1 MYKERYS
8 ESYYHAIAEKDKIF
22 KITLVIS
29 AFLSMIFL
37 DQTAVGVTLASIQ
50 KELVLSAS
58 TIAWIMNAYMITL
71 SAFLLLFARLSD
83 SIGIKN
89 LFCAGI
95 LIFLLASLGC
105 AVSNSGAG
113 LIINRGLQG
122 IGASMEYAT
131 YLLIFNNQV
140 PANKRGKVLGKSAAF
155 AAVFLALGPLIGGF
169 FSNVI
174 SWRYLFWLN
183 VPICLVCFYFAI
195 SACNKD
201 SHPVNHAFLDKL
213 GLLIYLFAMT
223 GLIFFLMEGPTLGW
237 TNPAILISLISSLLF
252 FTLFVYHEKRQRQ
265 PLIEMALFKN
275 KEFFASVLILFGNYA
290 CITTMAFWALWIE
303 QVLGYSPLMTGVAL
317 LPAGVPFGIIIDG
330 SHTGFKTSMDA
341 LNLTTKPFV
350 FSHSGVY
357 CLAPHVRNVRDEQ
370 IKSVAATGGVIGVNG
385 LGILLGDVNASIG
398 KYVDHID
405 YITKLVGAQHVAIGL
420 DNLYFANQFSEFMS
434 QQGITHPQAY
444 ASKVNNAT
452 LWRCL
457 QPENVI
463 EVVEMLLQRGYSEN
477 EIKGI
482 LGGNI
487 LRIMGY
493 FSSCSN

>member
-1 MYKERYS
+1 MPWSFLKKWELIDRYAKAGFHALTLSLANEETTIEKTFEYLAKVRKHILVNPEKYILAKTYEDVLRAKKENKIALRLMFQGTSPIGKNLDLLELFHELGVTSLVLAYNIRTPMGDGVIE
-8 ESYYHAIAEKDKIF
+8 ESDSGLSHLGKTLIAE
-22 KITLVIS
+22 
-29 AFLSMIFL
+29 
-37 DQTAVGVTLASIQ
+37 
-50 KELVLSAS
+50 
-58 TIAWIMNAYMITL
+58 MN
-71 SAFLLLFARLSD
+71 RL
-83 SIGIKN
+83 
-89 LFCAGI
+89 
-95 LIFLLASLGC
+95 
-105 AVSNSGAG
+105 
-113 LIINRGLQG
+113 
-122 IGASMEYAT
+122 
-131 YLLIFNNQV
+131 
-140 PANKRGKVLGKSAAF
+140 
-155 AAVFLALGPLIGGF
+155 
-169 FSNVI
+169 
-174 SWRYLFWLN
+174 
-183 VPICLVCFYFAI
+183 
-195 SACNKD
+195 
-201 SHPVNHAFLDKL
+201 
-213 GLLIYLFAMT
+213 
-223 GLIFFLMEGPTLGW
+223 
-237 TNPAILISLISSLLF
+237 
-252 FTLFVYHEKRQRQ
+252 
-265 PLIEMALFKN
+265 
-275 KEFFASVLILFGNYA
+275 
-290 CITTMAFWALWIE
+290 
-303 QVLGYSPLMTGVAL
+303 
-317 LPAGVPFGIIIDG
+317 GIIIDG

-452 LWRCL
+452 LWKCL